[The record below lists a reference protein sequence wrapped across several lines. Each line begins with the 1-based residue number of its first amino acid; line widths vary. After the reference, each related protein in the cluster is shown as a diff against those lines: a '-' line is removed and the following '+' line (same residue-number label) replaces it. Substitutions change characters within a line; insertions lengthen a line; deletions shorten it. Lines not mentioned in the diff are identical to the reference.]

1 MLDSVYNQP
10 IKDGTDG
17 AFTVNFKCYQTINYI
32 VTFQIEEP
40 NYISQ
45 DIDKTFICSSNQIV
59 IPAIQVKFL
68 LAKITI
74 DIKGSV
80 VDPYNK
86 PVAALKLNFHSD
98 PTSIQSSITTNTLG
112 LYDISNTEVF
122 PFTPYKF
129 FVDFIDL

>member
-1 MLDSVYNQP
+1 MSDANTKIECNIVSKKTEKLTEGS
-10 IKDGTDG
+10 G
-17 AFTVNFKCYQTINYI
+17 I
-32 VTFQIEEP
+32 VTIQAP
-40 NYISQ
+40 DYNAK
-45 DIDKTFICSSNQIV
+45 DIVLSLN
-59 IPAIQVKFL
+59 
-68 LAKITI
+68 KIKIAI

-86 PVAALKLNFHSD
+86 PVPALKLNFHSD
-98 PTSIQSSITTNTLG
+98 PTSIQSSITTNNLG